1 MIRLFR
7 SAAWRVSGFACL
19 TLVLMLVCCASAFAD
34 TWSTGQEITYTQTDW
49 GNGGSA
55 ATTLADNFLTVYPTS
70 IVITGQAVG
79 GFAMIFDNAGS
90 ISQFLP
96 ASGTPGALDSSLL
109 DPESSSA
116 GVFGGEV
123 LALQLDVDFSQAGII
138 LGSSGIPFGDLVIED
153 YAPLPSVNGLTVSEL
168 LTDANM
174 ALADA
179 PSPFTVDQLQDL
191 VASLT
196 VSFDGGTPAPVAQ
209 DILVAPGGTSG
220 GGGGMTPTPEPSSA
234 LLFVIGLLGFGML
247 CYKRRIDRAPS

>member
-1 MIRLFR
+1 
-7 SAAWRVSGFACL
+7 
-19 TLVLMLVCCASAFAD
+19 
-34 TWSTGQEITYTQTDW
+34 
-49 GNGGSA
+49 
-55 ATTLADNFLTVYPTS
+55 
-70 IVITGQAVG
+70 
-79 GFAMIFDNAGS
+79 MIFDNAGS

-179 PSPFTVDQLQDL
+179 LSPFTVDQLQDL